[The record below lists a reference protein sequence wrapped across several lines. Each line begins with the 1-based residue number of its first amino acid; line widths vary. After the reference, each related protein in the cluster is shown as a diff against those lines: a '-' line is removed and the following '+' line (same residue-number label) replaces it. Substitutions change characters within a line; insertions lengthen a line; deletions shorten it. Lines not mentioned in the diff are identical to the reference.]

1 MAGNYSNTGSWVPQ
15 VHTVGLRNVGS
26 YQVSG
31 TPYLTGSNSAITTET
46 KIEFPYVTKNII
58 VQNTRTSGTKHIR
71 VHFADP
77 AQQSSISHFITVKVG
92 QKVTLDVKCA
102 KIYLTG
108 HDSSINS
115 FRYEVYASLTEIPVQ
130 RMYELTGSG
139 ISE

>member
-1 MAGNYSNTGSWVPQ
+1 MALKNQVSNVYG
-15 VHTVGLRNVGS
+15 VGLRNVGS

-31 TPYLTGSNSAITTET
+31 HAWVTGSTIALGTDTHT
-46 KIEFPYVTKNII
+46 IEFPYVTKNII

-115 FRYEVYASLTEIPVQ
+115 YRYEVYASLTEIPAQ